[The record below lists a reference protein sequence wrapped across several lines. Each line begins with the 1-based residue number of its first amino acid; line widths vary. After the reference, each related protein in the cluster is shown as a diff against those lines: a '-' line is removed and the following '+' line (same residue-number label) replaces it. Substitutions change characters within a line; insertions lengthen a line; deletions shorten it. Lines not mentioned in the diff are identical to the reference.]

1 MNILMVSL
9 GCDKNLCDSET
20 MMGIL
25 SANDYNLTNE
35 EDEADAVIIN
45 TCSFI
50 KDAMEE
56 SINTILEMAKLKENR
71 LKYII
76 VAGCLAE
83 RYKNEIFDEI
93 PEIDACVGTT
103 SFDRIVE
110 VIKKLEE
117 VNDKVDVEVGMC
129 KSAGV
134 KTGTDAK
141 TDTGEKTTTST
152 ETDSDTEIE
161 SGLDSAIKLV
171 KSNKVVAYDS
181 IDRLATSKYHKAITS
196 GTFMGYLKIAE
207 GCDKRCTYCAIPL
220 MRGRYRSVPMEKLLD
235 EASYMAENG
244 IKELVLVAQETTC
257 YGKDIYGKKCL
268 HELIHKLAGI
278 EGIEWIRVMYC
289 YPEEI
294 YDELIEAFKD
304 EPKLVHYIDMPLQH
318 SEDNILRRMGRRTDR
333 KSVIEV
339 IEKLRKAVPDIAIRT
354 SLIAGFPGE
363 TEEEHQSLLEFLDEM
378 ELDRV
383 GVFTYSREE
392 GTPAAGFDN
401 QIDEKTAEKWRDE
414 IMELCQEISLDK
426 NELMI
431 GNTYKV
437 IIEGYSPDD
446 DVYVGR
452 TYKDAPGV
460 DGLVFV
466 NCDYELMS
474 GDIVD
479 VIITEAGP
487 YDLIGEVKEN

>member
-1 MNILMVSL
+1 MVSL

-25 SANDYNLTNE
+25 SAYNYNLTNDE
-35 EDEADAVIIN
+35 NEADVVIIN

-56 SINTILEMAKLKENR
+56 SINTILEMAKLKEGR

-110 VIKKLEE
+110 VINKLEE
-117 VNDKVDVEVGMC
+117 VNVEADVKDSLDAEKEVKLLTDKED
-129 KSAGV
+129 SSV
-134 KTGTDAK
+134 K
-141 TDTGEKTTTST
+141 
-152 ETDSDTEIE
+152 
-161 SGLDSAIKLV
+161 LIKR
-171 KSNKVVAYDS
+171 NKVVAYDS
-181 IDRLATSKYHKAITS
+181 IDRLTTSDYHKAITS

-220 MRGRYRSVPMEKLLD
+220 MRGRYRSVPMEKLID

-268 HELIHKLAGI
+268 HELIHKLALI
-278 EGIEWIRVMYC
+278 DGIEWIRVMYC

-294 YDELIEAFKD
+294 YDELIDTFVK
-304 EPKLVHYIDMPLQH
+304 EPKLLHYIDMPIQH
-318 SEDNILRRMGRRTDR
+318 SEDNILRRMGRKTDR
-333 KSVIEV
+333 KSIIEV
-339 IEKLRKAVPDIAIRT
+339 IEKLRSAVPDIAIRT

-363 TEEEHQSLLEFLDEM
+363 TEEDHTGLCEFLDEV

-401 QIDEKTAEKWRDE
+401 QIDEETAERWRDE

-426 NELMI
+426 NETMI
-431 GNTYKV
+431 GKTVKV
-437 IIEGYSPDD
+437 IIEGYSPEE

-466 NCDYELMS
+466 ECDYELIS
-474 GDIVD
+474 GSIVD
-479 VIITEAGP
+479 VIINESGP
-487 YDLIGEVKEN
+487 YDLIGKIIN